1 MTNLALVREAGMSG
15 PESKALKRLAVKMQ
29 EAMLTTV
36 ALEFRARY
44 EPAEGMPPEITAL
57 LKQLDQTQDSDE

>member
-1 MTNLALVREAGMSG
+1 MSG

-57 LKQLDQTQDSDE
+57 LKRLNQSQDSDQ